1 MASRGYSLNVDGSED
16 SIDSDSVDD
25 RDADAML
32 DYIEQFN
39 ELMEDKRYYDAA
51 VHAANGPR
59 GILRTQDTMQ
69 RFAGENRSSVVACR
83 RAVLHALMEYFI
95 K

>member
-1 MASRGYSLNVDGSED
+1 VFVAAIDAASRGYSLIVDGSED
-16 SIDSDSVDD
+16 TIDSDSLDD
-25 RDADAML
+25 RDADVML

-69 RFAGENRSSVVACR
+69 RFAGECMFVRVSTVKLYR
-83 RAVLHALMEYFI
+83 Q
-95 K
+95 